1 MLVLKVLGEVH
12 LVLGLVDGDKIPL
25 GDGDHVHLLLLVLLH
40 GHRPLPD
47 ADCDLVVGDGVP
59 VLQRVD
65 LELLLVVLDHRAEL
79 PVGVGRVLDQSEMS
93 IHSRCDY
100 QSTNHSSPCSAGS
113 PAPPGSAPAGR
124 AASLCSPSASPLL

>member
-47 ADCDLVVGDGVP
+47 ADCDLVTGDGVP
-59 VLQRVD
+59 VHQGVHLQLVF
-65 LELLLVVLDHRAEL
+65 VVLHHGSEL
-79 PVGVGRVLDQSEMS
+79 PVWICGILVAQGLLISGVNILQCNRIMIE
-93 IHSRCDY
+93 
-100 QSTNHSSPCSAGS
+100 
-113 PAPPGSAPAGR
+113 
-124 AASLCSPSASPLL
+124 